1 MSNADWANKD
11 FYKVLG
17 VAKDADQA
25 AIKKAYR
32 KLARENH
39 PDSKPGRQGRGGPL
53 QAGRRGLRRRRRRR
67 QAQGVRRDALDVRR
81 RRRRRL
87 ARRLPGRLRRQAGG
101 SAGGLRHLRPVRR
114 PVQPRRRRR
123 RWLRHRTR
131 APRARPRAPTSRP
144 RRRIAVRRT
153 PIDGTTI
160 SLRLSSDAPCPT
172 CSGTG
177 GKPGTR
183 PHVCPTCEGAGM
195 VVSSV
200 GGGFS
205 MNETC
210 PECHGR
216 QLVYDEACP
225 TCHGSGRGLSSRTVS
240 GPHPGRRQG
249 RPADPAQGQ
258 GCRRRERRPGRRP
271 ARHRARAS
279 RTRSSAAR
287 ATTSRSRCR

>member
-39 PDSKPGRQGRGGPL
+39 PDSKPGDKAAEDRFKQVAEAYDV
-53 QAGRRGLRRRRRRR
+53 AGRRRE
-67 QAQGVRRDALDVRR
+67 AQGVRRDALDVRR
-81 RRRRRL
+81 AQARRWLPGWLPRRLRPGRRQRRRW
-87 ARRLPGRLRRQAGG
+87 
-101 SAGGLRHLRPVRR
+101 LRHLRPVRR

-123 RWLRHRTR
+123 RWLRRHRTR
-131 APRARPRAPTSRP
+131 APRAARGADVETETTH
-144 RRRIAVRRT
+144 RRSTT

-183 PHVCPTCEGAGM
+183 PHICPHLRGRRRRGQLGGRRLLDERDLPGVPRPPAGL
-195 VVSSV
+195 
-200 GGGFS
+200 
-205 MNETC
+205 
-210 PECHGR
+210 R
-216 QLVYDEACP
+216 
-225 TCHGSGRGLSSRTVS
+225 RGLPDLPRQRPRPVQPRRVR
-240 GPHPGRRQG
+240 PHPR
-249 RPADPAQGQ
+249 
-258 GCRRRERRPGRRP
+258 
-271 ARHRARAS
+271 RAS
-279 RTRSSAAR
+279 RTASGSGSRARAPPARTAARRGDLLVTVHVKSAHGSSAAR
-287 ATTSRSRCR
+287 ATT